1 MFVRKCTTVISY
13 LLVFSIRYQRLYE
26 NVRQELNKT
35 KEILIAAEM
44 EVKKYKNM
52 YNDQDLETQRMDK
65 LLKKKDLIINQLNL
79 EIDKAGN
86 KDHSQSSDHID
97 SLISSMYFFNNF
109 NLI

>member
-1 MFVRKCTTVISY
+1 
-13 LLVFSIRYQRLYE
+13 
-26 NVRQELNKT
+26 
-35 KEILIAAEM
+35 M

-97 SLISSMYFFNNF
+97 SLISSMYFFSIT
-109 NLI
+109 LI